1 MISKQNRM
9 NYMTKTVMNASKAVM
24 LTGVALLIGACSSD
38 GSSPTVTAAFSS
50 DTEACLVPCTINFTN
65 ETEDANS
72 YSWNFGDG
80 NTSTQKDPTHTFNA
94 EGAYTVELTGINGDR
109 SSSATV
115 TINVISPDA
124 CKKVK
129 VFYVIPSDQ
138 VDNEV
143 PINVLEG
150 AVEQNRQLWSQ
161 YGATFIAEDLVKIYS
176 DMTTAEFQNTND
188 GLHNDIKYNWFG
200 NAINE
205 AVANSEM
212 VLSDPDFKAV
222 LFVQA
227 PATAECQCAALANYH
242 FAGIPAAMIT
252 SIQNGVGADI
262 GVIGHEL
269 GHTFGMP
276 HEDCLNLNDP
286 KGIMCN
292 GTDGGQSK
300 GFPHVRLTQWHFDY
314 LFTNAQKGY
323 FVEHA
328 CK

>member
-1 MISKQNRM
+1 MKSLP
-9 NYMTKTVMNASKAVM
+9 KTFIFNFSTTFLFSVI
-24 LTGVALLIGACSSD
+24 LIMSSCSSD
-38 GSSPTVTAAFSS
+38 ESANVSVAFSS
-50 DTEACLVPCTINFTN
+50 DKEACLVPCTINFTN
-65 ETEDANS
+65 ETKDATS
-72 YSWNFGDG
+72 YSWDFGDG
-80 NTSTQKDPTHTFNA
+80 NTSTQKNPSHTFTT
-94 EGAYTVELTGINGDR
+94 EGTYTVELTGMNGDKN
-109 SSSATV
+109 ATATK
-115 TINVISPDA
+115 TINVIDSEI

-129 VFYVIPSDQ
+129 VFYIIPSDQ
-138 VDNEV
+138 LANEI
-143 PINVLEG
+143 PTHVLED
-150 AVEQNRQLWSQ
+150 AVEQNRQLWSE
-161 YGATFIAEDLVKIYS
+161 YGATFVAEDLVKIYS

-188 GLHNDIKYNWFG
+188 NLHNNIKYNWFG

-205 AVANSEM
+205 AIANSEM
-212 VLSDPDFKAV
+212 VLDDPNFKAV

-227 PATAECQCAALANYH
+227 PATPECGCAALANYH
-242 FAGIPAAMIT
+242 FAGIPSAMIA

-269 GHTFGMP
+269 GHTFDIP

-300 GFPHVRLTQWHFDY
+300 GFPHVRLTQWHFNY
-314 LFTNAQKGY
+314 LFTDEHKGY